1 MKLNDDQTI
10 KRIREA
16 RHRISEAYD
25 HDPRKLVEHYIELQK
40 KYERQLLKD
49 TEEEMLSGATKT

>member
-16 RHRISEAYD
+16 RHCISEAHD

-40 KYERQLLKD
+40 RYERQLLRD
-49 TEEEMLSGATKT
+49 IEEDSLSEMTKT